1 MKSLL
6 DQRVLVVLWCEM
18 GFDSILDALND
29 RMATDLDLRDDTK
42 LVSLKTVNPFKLD
55 VSTPSIVD
63 DEMVPFFVF
72 FLYLKFA

>member
-6 DQRVLVVLWCEM
+6 DQRALVVLWCEM

-42 LVSLKTVNPFKLD
+42 LVSLKTVNPFKFD

-72 FLYLKFA
+72 FLYLEFA